1 MTDDARNV
9 GEPGTA
15 GDAGAVDAGDESRG
29 GDAGSVSRVTSD
41 AGLAAALEIRREVF
55 IEEQDVPEDLE
66 LDGKDG
72 ESTHFL
78 ARLDGDAAGTARL
91 RAYGD
96 GVAKVERVAVREPLR
111 GEGWGRRITVVVES
125 HAREAGY
132 ERVRLA
138 AQVPV
143 VGFYERPGYDI
154 VSGEFEDAG
163 IPHRSMEKPL

>member
-1 MTDDARNV
+1 MNDD
-9 GEPGTA
+9 GEANSDGEF
-15 GDAGAVDAGDESRG
+15 G
-29 GDAGSVSRVTSD
+29 VSRVTSEAD
-41 AGLAAALEIRREVF
+41 LAAALEVRREVF
-55 IEEQDVPEDLE
+55 IEEQDVPEELE

-72 ESTHFL
+72 EATHFL
-78 ARLDGDAAGTARL
+78 ARIDGDPVGTARL
-91 RAYGD
+91 REYDD

-111 GEGWGRRITVVVES
+111 GEGWGERIMAAVES

-143 VGFYERPGYDI
+143 VGFYERLGYEI
-154 VSGEFEDAG
+154 VSEEFEDAG